1 MFLAIGCY
9 ALHSRFQLQQAAN
22 PPSGRRNST
31 MCGKSRSFIRGVRS
45 PLRRVMTQ
53 TDQSP
58 KIQLRHYLMTSRSS
72 LAVSDFNH
80 EILSNHRDGGSVELY
95 G

>member
-1 MFLAIGCY
+1 MRCTRVFNCNRQLIHRQADAIRQC
-9 ALHSRFQLQQAAN
+9 A
-22 PPSGRRNST
+22 
-31 MCGKSRSFIRGVRS
+31 GKSRSFIRGVRS

-80 EILSNHRDGGSVELY
+80 EVLSNHRDGGSVELY